1 MTKTNQKKLNGK
13 VQQAI
18 DKIATDVFESLIP
31 EREQRHIFGQTLQLL
46 ASGCP
51 VPPDEVAIRLQ
62 VPTDKVISTLRSFGA
77 EFDKNG
83 SILGVGLSLVPTQH
97 VYKVDGRKMYTWCAV
112 DALILPVM
120 LKHTAHIESPDPVT
134 GDSIRVTVTPDRVE
148 EVEPEGAVVSWVDK
162 ADVTNVRGSVC
173 HYVHF
178 FSSPKTAAKWVAE
191 HSGQT
196 FYPVRDIYQAMKQII
211 LSKYSDMTAQQERTC
226 C

>member
-1 MTKTNQKKLNGK
+1 MAKTNQKKLSGK
-13 VQQAI
+13 VLQAI

-31 EREQRHIFGQTLQLL
+31 EQEQRRIFGQSLQLL
-46 ASGCP
+46 ANGCP
-51 VPPDEVAIRLQ
+51 VPPDEVAIHLQ

-83 SILGVGLSLVPTQH
+83 NIVGVGLSLVPTQH

-112 DALILPVM
+112 DALLFPVM

-134 GDSIRVTVTPDRVE
+134 GDRIQVTVTPDRVE
-148 EVEPEGAVVSWVDK
+148 KVEPESAVVSWVNK
-162 ADVTNVRGSVC
+162 ADVANIRGSVC

-178 FSSPKTAAKWVAE
+178 FSSPKTAARWVAE
-191 HSGQT
+191 HPGHT
-196 FYPVRDIYQAMKQII
+196 FYPVSDIYQAMKHII
-211 LSKYSDMTAQQERTC
+211 LSKYSEMTVQQERMC